1 MVAGSSGIV
10 RWMAPELIL
19 ALVDEDEHSSDGS
32 QASDSSGS
40 SKPKITTMSDVYAF
54 GSVCLEVCF
63 SPAQWAGG
71 RRKKRVD

>member
-1 MVAGSSGIV
+1 
-10 RWMAPELIL
+10 MAPELIL

-32 QASDSSGS
+32 QALDSSGS

-63 SPAQWAGG
+63 LPPNGLVVAG
-71 RRKKRVD
+71 KRVDWPDSTFD